1 MLNITSQFSID
12 GRFVGG
18 DKSISHRALMLAA
31 ASRGVCVVRN
41 LSLCDDVMS
50 TIKCLRALGADI
62 KIDHGDAIVCPIVV
76 CKKDVVLDCGNSGTT
91 ARLLAGLV
99 SGFGVRATFVGDKS
113 LMSRPME
120 RVLKPLEAM
129 GAKFGKKDGA
139 LFTTEECDLVGC
151 RLRAE
156 VDSAQVKSAVLLAA
170 MFADGETTYREPVP
184 TRDHTERMMKYV
196 GVNIDGTTVSCG
208 TPHSFDVSIPND
220 FSSAAYLIAT
230 ALLTKQSVTV
240 ENVGVN
246 PGRLGLFNVLLRSGA
261 KISLLNKR
269 EVCGEPVA
277 DICVEPSTLS
287 PLYASKLDVCD
298 GIDEV
303 PLMAAVAIATKGKS
317 VFCDVGELTK
327 KESDRIAAVIEMAAA
342 CGQKATF
349 EDGNL
354 VVTSDGKLPLRPWFA
369 TSHDHRIVM
378 CQTTLCLACGGGSVD
393 DYACVSVSFPSF
405 WRSLGITFSRYAVIG
420 ENIGYS
426 RSPQIMRKLASQN
439 DVCMSYDIVNL
450 PRDVSDKVLLNVID
464 GYDGCN
470 VTIPFKGRVAALFGS
485 SLPSVN
491 TVACGQAI
499 STDGV
504 GLVRALDKHGF
515 VYENQPL
522 WVVGAGGAAEACI
535 AELVKHGAKIQVFN
549 RTCEHADNL
558 TEKYGLCHDVDNP
571 TGVLSFVPPCEFEAT
586 INLPQSV
593 KFVFA
598 ASYGH
603 EKESPLLTKAKQQ
616 NIACADGTDMLY
628 CQAEA
633 SFDFWNDIK
642 KGIRI

>member
-1 MLNITSQFSID
+1 MLNITSQFSIN

-62 KIDHGDAIVCPIVV
+62 KIDHGDAIVCPIVA

-99 SGFGVRATFVGDKS
+99 SGFGVRATFGGDKS

-170 MFADGETTYREPVP
+170 MFADGETTYRESVP

-246 PGRLGLFNVLLRSGA
+246 PDGLGYSM
-261 KISLLNKR
+261 
-269 EVCGEPVA
+269 CCCVA
-277 DICVEPSTLS
+277 
-287 PLYASKLDVCD
+287 
-298 GIDEV
+298 V
-303 PLMAAVAIATKGKS
+303 PKS
-317 VFCDVGELTK
+317 VC
-327 KESDRIAAVIEMAAA
+327 
-342 CGQKATF
+342 
-349 EDGNL
+349 
-354 VVTSDGKLPLRPWFA
+354 
-369 TSHDHRIVM
+369 
-378 CQTTLCLACGGGSVD
+378 
-393 DYACVSVSFPSF
+393 
-405 WRSLGITFSRYAVIG
+405 
-420 ENIGYS
+420 
-426 RSPQIMRKLASQN
+426 
-439 DVCMSYDIVNL
+439 
-450 PRDVSDKVLLNVID
+450 
-464 GYDGCN
+464 
-470 VTIPFKGRVAALFGS
+470 
-485 SLPSVN
+485 
-491 TVACGQAI
+491 
-499 STDGV
+499 
-504 GLVRALDKHGF
+504 
-515 VYENQPL
+515 
-522 WVVGAGGAAEACI
+522 
-535 AELVKHGAKIQVFN
+535 
-549 RTCEHADNL
+549 
-558 TEKYGLCHDVDNP
+558 
-571 TGVLSFVPPCEFEAT
+571 
-586 INLPQSV
+586 
-593 KFVFA
+593 
-598 ASYGH
+598 
-603 EKESPLLTKAKQQ
+603 
-616 NIACADGTDMLY
+616 
-628 CQAEA
+628 
-633 SFDFWNDIK
+633 
-642 KGIRI
+642 